1 MVDKKRGYVLGAVVG
16 VGLTLAAM
24 VGTGLALPPAAA
36 QSGEVKLYKASGL
49 PVFAPPPGAPLSF
62 ADIFDKVA
70 PAVVSIDVTS
80 KVEPLGRGRP
90 GLRIVPG
97 APAGPEGFPFVVPGV
112 PQPGEEDQG
121 QDDGSQQV
129 PGVRPTQSAGS
140 GFFISADGYIVTN
153 NHVIENAAEIKVV
166 LKDERELKAT
176 IVGRDEATDLAV
188 LKVEGKG
195 FAFVSFE
202 KSAKPRVGDWVIAV
216 GNPFGLGGTAT
227 SGIVSAFGRELG
239 ETFVDYIQLDAAINR
254 GNSGGPT
261 FDIYG
266 RVIGVNTA
274 IFSPSG
280 GSVGIGFAIP
290 ADIAD
295 RVTKQLIKTGKVS
308 RGYMGAVIQN
318 FDAEMAAAQGINV
331 RKGAIV
337 AEVVPGG
344 PADKAGVQ
352 AGDVVLKVNG
362 KTVTSSSEMT
372 REVAKT
378 VAGNTMI
385 LDILREGKPKSIEVK
400 AGVRPSEAQ
409 LNGKAPSAPTES
421 EPDGPRSQRPTVLGL
436 MVGPLDSAA
445 RARYRVPETVRGVLV
460 EGVNPASDAGQKGL
474 RAGDVLV
481 RVADKGVS
489 SPQEVIAAVD
499 GVKAS
504 GRESVL
510 LLVHRKGRTLFVLI
524 KIAK

>member
-1 MVDKKRGYVLGAVVG
+1 MVDKKRGYILGAVAG

-36 QSGEVKLYKASGL
+36 QSREVKLYKASGL

-80 KVEPLGRGRP
+80 KVAPQVRGRP
-90 GLRIVPG
+90 GLRMVPTPPG
-97 APAGPEGFPFVVPGV
+97 AEGFPFAIPGI
-112 PQPGEEDQG
+112 PQQGEDG
-121 QDDGSQQV
+121 PDDGSQQI
-129 PGVRPTQSAGS
+129 PGARPTQSAGS

-176 IVGRDEATDLAV
+176 VVGRDEATDLAV
-188 LKVEGKG
+188 LKVEGKD

-239 ETFVDYIQLDAAINR
+239 ETFVDYIQLDAPINR

-290 ADIAD
+290 ADIAES
-295 RVTKQLIKTGKVS
+295 VTKQLIKSGKVS

-344 PADKAGVQ
+344 PAEKAGVQ
-352 AGDVVLKVNG
+352 PGDVVLSVNG
-362 KTVTSSSEMT
+362 KSVTSSSEMT

-378 VAGNTMI
+378 LAGNTMT
-385 LDILREGKPKSIEVK
+385 LNILREGKPKTIEVK

-409 LNGKAPSAPTES
+409 LNGKEPTAPSESTPDAPKAK
-421 EPDGPRSQRPTVLGL
+421 RPTVLGL
-436 MVGPLDSAA
+436 SLGALDDAA
-445 RARYRVPETVRGVLV
+445 RSRFKVPETVRGVLV
-460 EGVNPASDAGQKGL
+460 EGVTATSDAGIKGL
-474 RAGDVLV
+474 KTGDVLV
-481 RVADKGVS
+481 RVADKAVS
-489 SPQEVIAAVD
+489 TPQDVVAAVD
-499 GVKAS
+499 GAKAS
-504 GRESVL
+504 GRENVL
-510 LLVHRKGRTLFVLI
+510 LLVYRDGRTLFVLI
-524 KIAK
+524 KMAK

>member
-1 MVDKKRGYVLGAVVG
+1 MVDKKRGYILGAVAG

-24 VGTGLALPPAAA
+24 VGTGLALPSAAA

-80 KVEPLGRGRP
+80 KVEPQMKGRP
-90 GLRIVPG
+90 GLRMVPTPPGAEGFPFSVPG
-97 APAGPEGFPFVVPGV
+97 APQQGEGEDGP
-112 PQPGEEDQG
+112 
-121 QDDGSQQV
+121 DDGSQQA
-129 PGVRPTQSAGS
+129 PGGRPTQSAGS

-153 NHVIENAAEIKVV
+153 NHVVENAAEIKVV

-176 IVGRDEATDLAV
+176 VVGRDEATDLAV
-188 LKVEGKG
+188 LKVEGKD

-239 ETFVDYIQLDAAINR
+239 ETFVDYIQLDAPINR

-295 RVTKQLIKTGKVS
+295 TVTKQLIKTGKVS

-344 PADKAGVQ
+344 PAEKAGIQ
-352 AGDVVLKVNG
+352 PGDVVLSVNG
-362 KTVTSSSEMT
+362 KSVSSSSEMT

-378 VAGNTMI
+378 LAGNTMT
-385 LDILREGKPKSIEVK
+385 LNILREGKPKTIEVK
-400 AGVRPSEAQ
+400 AGIRPSEAQ
-409 LNGKAPSAPTES
+409 LNGKTPGAETESAPDAPKTK
-421 EPDGPRSQRPTVLGL
+421 RPAVLGL
-436 MVGPLDSAA
+436 SLGALDDAA
-445 RARYRVPETVRGVLV
+445 RGRFKVPETVRGVLV
-460 EGVNPASDAGQKGL
+460 EGVTATSDAGIKGL
-474 RAGDVLV
+474 KTGDVLV
-481 RVADKGVS
+481 RVADKAVS
-489 SPQEVIAAVD
+489 TPQDVVAAVD
-499 GVKAS
+499 GAKAS

-510 LLVHRKGRTLFVLI
+510 LLVYRDGRTLFVLI
-524 KIAK
+524 KMAK

>member
-1 MVDKKRGYVLGAVVG
+1 MVDKKRGYILGAVAG

-36 QSGEVKLYKASGL
+36 QSSEVKLYKASGL

-80 KVEPLGRGRP
+80 KVAPQVRGRP
-90 GLRIVPG
+90 GLRMIPVPPG
-97 APAGPEGFPFVVPGV
+97 AEGFPFAIPGV
-112 PQPGEEDQG
+112 PQQGEGEDG
-121 QDDGSQQV
+121 PDDGSQQV
-129 PGVRPTQSAGS
+129 PGARPTQSAGS

-176 IVGRDEATDLAV
+176 VVGRDEATDLAV
-188 LKVEGKG
+188 LKVEGKD

-295 RVTKQLIKTGKVS
+295 TVTKQLIKSGKVS

-318 FDAEMAAAQGINV
+318 FDAEMAAAQGIDV

-344 PADKAGVQ
+344 PAEKAGIQ
-352 AGDVVLKVNG
+352 PGDVVLSVNG
-362 KTVTSSSEMT
+362 KAVSSSSEMT

-378 VAGNTMI
+378 LAGNSI
-385 LDILREGKPKSIEVK
+385 SLNILREGKPKTIELK

-409 LNGKAPSAPTES
+409 LNGRTPSAPQAA
-421 EPDGPRSQRPTVLGL
+421 EPEGSKSQRPSVLGMTL
-436 MVGPLDSAA
+436 GTLDGAA
-445 RARYRVPETVRGVLV
+445 RARYRVPETVRGVLI
-460 EGVNPASDAGQKGL
+460 EGVNQASDAGIKEIK
-474 RAGDVLV
+474 AGDVLV
-481 RVADKGVS
+481 RVADKAVS
-489 SPQEVIAAVD
+489 TPQDVVAAVD
-499 GVKAS
+499 GAKAS

-510 LLVHRKGRTLFVLI
+510 LLVYRDGQTRFVLI
-524 KIAK
+524 KMAK